1 LIEGLNLEEVEDR
14 IRFRLRVFRH
24 FKHMAREALIDEA
37 FAITGERL
45 PRSAVPAAVCK
56 TIAKFWIAQSRR

>member
-1 LIEGLNLEEVEDR
+1 MIEGLNLEEEEDR

-24 FKHMAREALIDEA
+24 FEHMAPEALNDEA

-45 PRSAVPAAVCK
+45 PESAASAAVCK
-56 TIAKFWIAQSRR
+56 TIAKFWLARSRR